1 MLASASIKVILAVAY
16 LKTNMTTGVTTQNSK
31 IVLGYIPGKC
41 FEDFSSLHLL
51 FRVAAHLSHMASMQD
66 SYAEEKEKARKVVIK
81 SVYHEAHAEE
91 MHHHQHVAAT
101 ET

>member
-1 MLASASIKVILAVAY
+1 MMIQN
-16 LKTNMTTGVTTQNSK
+16 LKDQ
-31 IVLGYIPGKC
+31 LGACFGKC

-66 SYAEEKEKARKVVIK
+66 SYAEEQEKTRKVVIK
-81 SVYHEAHAEE
+81 SVNHQVHAEE